1 MNYRKIIAD
10 EIKKNFEI
18 EELEELL
25 EVPQDADMG
34 DFALPCF
41 KLAKTLRKAPPM
53 IAKDIS
59 EKFECPFGL
68 ARVDVV
74 GGYLNFFIDK
84 SVFIKDT
91 LICASKD
98 RYGSSDEGSGKKVVM
113 DYSSINIAKPFH
125 IGHIMSTSIGNAL
138 NRIYKYHGYDA
149 IGINHLG
156 DWGTQFGKL
165 IYAYENWGSKQDV
178 QNRGLDALLDLY
190 IKFHDEADKD
200 NTLDDEGR
208 AWFRRIENGDAY
220 AIELLDWFTDITLT
234 RVKKVYKLLNVEF
247 DYYTGERFYNDKM
260 GRVIDELDDKNLLVE
275 SQGARVVKLSDDDSV
290 PPCIIVKNDGATL
303 YSTRDLAAAFYRKK
317 EFDFHK
323 ALYIVAYQQNLHF
336 EQWFKVV
343 ELMGHDWGK
352 DLEHVNFG
360 MVSLEDGTL
369 STRKGKIVFL
379 EDVLK
384 KAVARTAEIIA
395 AKNPDLDEKDEV
407 ARMVGIG
414 AVVFSVLSQGR
425 IKDVTFSWDRVLNF
439 EGETGPY
446 CQYTYVRCNSLVK
459 RGEEILKQTPDFSAL
474 ENEEAFKVAKALSRF
489 PVAVKSALDKNE
501 PYLITKSV
509 IDVAKAFNKFYFEHK
524 IIDENK
530 SASSARLLVASSV
543 KNVIKTGLYLI
554 GVETPE
560 KM

>member
-1 MNYRKIIAD
+1 MDYKKIIAD
-10 EIKKNFEI
+10 EIRKNFDI
-18 EELEELL
+18 ADLEMML
-25 EVPQDADMG
+25 ESPQDTKMG
-34 DFALPCF
+34 DYALPCF
-41 KLAKTLRKAPPM
+41 KLSKVLRKAPPM
-53 IAKDIS
+53 IAKDIM
-59 EKFECPFGL
+59 EKFETPDGI
-68 ARVDVV
+68 AKVQVV
-74 GGYLNFFIDK
+74 GGYLNFFIGK
-84 SVFIKDT
+84 SSFINNT
-91 LICASKD
+91 IMSASKD
-98 RYGSSDEGSGKKVVM
+98 RYGSSDEGAGKKVVM

-125 IGHIMSTSIGNAL
+125 IGHIMSTSIGNSL
-138 NRIYKYHGYDA
+138 NRIYKYCGYEA

-165 IYAYENWGSKQDV
+165 IYAYENWGSKEDV
-178 QNRGLDALLDLY
+178 TARGLDALLDLY
-190 IKFHDEADKD
+190 IKFHDEAEKD
-200 NTLDDEGR
+200 ETLDDEGR
-208 AWFRRIENGDAY
+208 AWFKRIEDGDEY

-234 RVKKVYKLLNVEF
+234 RVKKVYKLLDVEF

-260 GRVIDELDDKNLLVE
+260 DSVIDELDAKNLLVE
-275 SQGARVVKLSDDDSV
+275 SQGARVVDLGDEST
-290 PPCIIVKNDGATL
+290 PPCIIVKKDGTTL

-323 ALYIVAYQQNLHF
+323 ALYVVAYQQNLHF

-343 ELMGHDWGK
+343 ELMGYDWGK
-352 DLEHVNFG
+352 SLEHVNFG

-379 EDVLK
+379 EDVLA
-384 KAVARTAEIIA
+384 KAVEKTKEIIES
-395 AKNPDLDEKDEV
+395 KNPDLDEKDDI

-446 CQYTYVRCNSLVK
+446 AQYTYVRCNSLVS
-459 RGEEILKQTPDFSAL
+459 RGADILKTTPDFSAL
-474 ENEEAFKVAKALSRF
+474 DNDEAFIVAKALSKF
-489 PVAVKSALDKNE
+489 PVAIKSALDKNE
-501 PYLITKSV
+501 PYFITKSV
-509 IDVAKAFNKFYFEHK
+509 IEVAKAFNKFYFEHK
-524 IIDENK
+524 IIDENE
-530 SASSARLLVASSV
+530 SASCARLMVASAV